1 MEILAGGGLAEE
13 SGEALAVPVFEDS
26 TWGPGADWL
35 VGELGDW
42 LDHYLEEEDFSGK
55 HGEVVAIPTG
65 GRLAFQTIFLVGL
78 GGELD
83 TDQLRRAAGSL
94 GRRAARTVDI
104 ATTLHQVDLDGAAAA
119 VAEGFLL
126 AQYRFDKYRSEPKP
140 SRTERLRYVGEG
152 AGEAV
157 EAANRARIVADSV
170 VLARDLVN
178 EPAAG
183 KSPETMAGL
192 AAEIGERAD
201 IEITVMD
208 EDQIAAEGL
217 GGLIGVAAGSHRPP
231 RLVRFEYTPDGA
243 TGLLAIVGKGIV
255 FDSGGLSLKPASGM
269 ENMKTDMSGAAA
281 VFGAMQAIASLGIP
295 IRVLGITPLTE
306 NMPGGGATR
315 PGDVL
320 RARNGK
326 TIEVLNTDAE
336 GRLVLADGLAL
347 AAEAEPDLIVD
358 LATLTGACH
367 VALGDKIAGAWSND
381 EEALDAVLAA
391 AARAGERVWPMPLPD
406 DYRKN
411 IDSDIADMKNTG
423 PRYGGAI
430 NAALLLKEF
439 VGETPWVHL
448 DIAGPAR
455 WPEDEHYQTKGGSG
469 FGVRTLVALAEDLAS
484 QRPAVGHQPN
494 TEY

>member
-1 MEILAGGGLAEE
+1 MIEISAGRELVDE
-13 SGEALAVPVFEDS
+13 SGEALAVPVFEDLVL
-26 TWGPGADWL
+26 GPGADWIAAQ
-35 VGELGDW
+35 LGAW
-42 LDHYLEEEDFSGK
+42 LDSYLDEEDFNGK
-55 HGEVVAIPTG
+55 LGELVAVPTG
-65 GRLAFQTIFLVGL
+65 GRLPFQTLFLVGL
-78 GGELD
+78 GAELD
-83 TDQLRRAAGSL
+83 SERLRQAAGSL
-94 GRRAARTVDI
+94 GRRASRAVDV

-119 VAEGFLL
+119 VTEGFLL

-140 SRTERLRYVGEG
+140 AKTERLRFIG
-152 AGEAV
+152 AGAEDAA
-157 EAANRARIVADSV
+157 EAAIRARV
-170 VLARDLVN
+170 VVDAVITARDLVN
-178 EPAAG
+178 EPAGG

-192 AAEIGERAD
+192 AVEIGSQTGVEVT
-201 IEITVMD
+201 ILD
-208 EDQIAAEGL
+208 EEQIAAEGL
-217 GGLIGVAAGSHRPP
+217 GGLLGVSAGAHRPP
-231 RLVRFEYTPDGA
+231 RLVQFDYRPDGA
-243 TGLLAIVGKGIV
+243 RSFLAIVGKGIV
-255 FDSGGLSLKPASGM
+255 FDSGGLSLKPAQGM
-269 ENMKTDMSGAAA
+269 ETMKTDMSGAAA
-281 VFGAMQAIASLGIP
+281 VFGAVKAIASLGIP

-336 GRLVLADGLAL
+336 GRLVLADGLSL

-367 VALGDKIAGAWSND
+367 IALGDKIAGAWSNHR
-381 EEALDAVLAA
+381 ETLDVVLGA
-391 AARAGERVWPMPLPD
+391 AARVGERVWPMPLPD

-411 IDSDIADMKNTG
+411 IDSDVADMKNTG

-439 VGETPWVHL
+439 VGEIPWVHL

-469 FGVRTLVALAEDLAS
+469 FGVRTLVALAEDLA
-484 QRPAVGHQPN
+484 G
-494 TEY
+494 